1 MLLSGVG
8 GSGRVGSGGEE
19 PSKCMNIKRTLFLL
33 WLFCLPEAQTEIPPP
48 LPVKSLTHQ
57 PDLPPSSS
65 EGVLRKKGAAAV
77 PKGRGRTEGKDWA
90 QSGESA
96 GSQLG
101 RSVCSVL
108 CTSSGTSFGL
118 LFLHDLVNYVY
129 MNDDQLV

>member
-1 MLLSGVG
+1 
-8 GSGRVGSGGEE
+8 
-19 PSKCMNIKRTLFLL
+19 MNIKRTFFLL
-33 WLFCLPEAQTEIPPP
+33 WLFCFPEAQTEIPPP

-57 PDLPPSSS
+57 PRPAAAVFG
-65 EGVLRKKGAAAV
+65 GVLRKGAAA

-96 GSQLG
+96 GSQPG